1 MSASAFAYILL
12 LRGAESRNE
21 LMALLP
27 RDRRADVQ
35 AVLDQTQQ
43 LPPDEI
49 RRQLKNLRDEQL
61 ARQSESAKHRV
72 GLQVDHVS
80 PKLYAWL
87 TRPF

>member
-21 LMALLP
+21 LMALLAQ
-27 RDRRADVQ
+27 DRRADVQ
-35 AVLDQTQQ
+35 DVLDQTQQ

-49 RRQLKNLRDEQL
+49 RRQLKKLRNEQL
-61 ARQSESAKHRV
+61 ARQRESAKDRI